1 MQELVRKIRE
11 GLSVSQK
18 KHVENPE
25 CYGFPEVFFLYEHVI
40 RAYMEY
46 KSSCGCPCEQ
56 GRDENETM
64 MIISLHYSSTNTYL
78 LMMQGCEWSPSTAAA
93 AF

>member
-1 MQELVRKIRE
+1 MAKEELLYRRGLMQELVRKIRE
-11 GLSVSQK
+11 GLSVSHK

-46 KSSCGCPCEQ
+46 KSSCGVRVSRE
-56 GRDENETM
+56 GMKMRR
-64 MIISLHYSSTNTYL
+64 
-78 LMMQGCEWSPSTAAA
+78 
-93 AF
+93 